1 VGTWWPLN
9 HRTLLDAADLLR
21 WEGWTAPA
29 RQYIE
34 ASGASVDLKIAARTY
49 SHEVMAFDRWVAEN
63 FARDHVDEIESYL
76 HAESEYVA
84 LLRRLGLYNDHDP
97 P

>member
-1 VGTWWPLN
+1 
-9 HRTLLDAADLLR
+9 
-21 WEGWTAPA
+21 
-29 RQYIE
+29 
-34 ASGASVDLKIAARTY
+34 
-49 SHEVMAFDRWVAEN
+49 MAFDRWVAEN